1 MRFSTLA
8 CAVLALFWISLRA
21 QAQMQAPP
29 ESYEYLR
36 RIRVPDVVVNCVAAL
51 DEWVHQGQRYDSLL
65 VPDRRAL
72 TAHIE
77 TPVPEGA
84 ITRVSSSGAVVPDA
98 AAPDAAAS
106 GAAAP
111 GAAAQPS
118 PIDTLIHLR
127 GFAKVRGK
135 YAWVPVKATCSIWH
149 TQVVDVALTPR
160 VANEGSAIQ

>member
-1 MRFSTLA
+1 MKFSTLA
-8 CAVLALFWISLRA
+8 CALLALFWISLRV
-21 QAQMQAPP
+21 QAQIQAPP
-29 ESYEYLR
+29 ENYEYLR

-77 TPVPEGA
+77 TPAPEGA
-84 ITRVSSSGAVVPDA
+84 ITRVSTSGTE
-98 AAPDAAAS
+98 
-106 GAAAP
+106 
-111 GAAAQPS
+111 AQAS

-135 YAWVPVKATCSIWH
+135 YAWVPVKATCGVWNTH
-149 TQVVDVALTPR
+149 VVDVALTPR
-160 VANEGSAIQ
+160 AAHEASPIN

>member
-1 MRFSTLA
+1 MKFSTLA
-8 CAVLALFWISLRA
+8 CALLALFWISLRV

-29 ESYEYLR
+29 EGYEYLR

-51 DEWVHQGQRYDSLL
+51 DEWVHQGQRYDSML

-84 ITRVSSSGAVVPDA
+84 ITRVSS
-98 AAPDAAAS
+98 
-106 GAAAP
+106 P
-111 GAAAQPS
+111 GAAAHAS

-135 YAWVPVKATCSIWH
+135 YAWVPVKATCGIWH
-149 TQVVDVALTPR
+149 SRVVDVALTPH
-160 VANEGSAIQ
+160 AENEGSAIH